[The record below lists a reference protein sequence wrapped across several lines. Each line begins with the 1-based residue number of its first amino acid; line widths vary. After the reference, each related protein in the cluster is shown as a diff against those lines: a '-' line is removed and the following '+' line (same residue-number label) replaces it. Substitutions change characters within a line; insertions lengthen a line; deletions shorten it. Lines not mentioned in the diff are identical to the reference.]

1 METLGPTMPKLY
13 FPDNLE
19 IFGVGDEWIGLIC
32 LIKGE
37 I

>member
-1 METLGPTMPKLY
+1 MNKLY

-19 IFGVGDEWIGLIC
+19 ILREMDDGRVDLIRFM
-32 LIKGE
+32 KGE